1 MSEMSEGLKMEENRK
16 AQLLKLLRSRDAYV
30 SGQELC
36 EQFGVSRTAVWK
48 MINQLKEEGYEIE
61 AVSNRGYCLK
71 SAPDLTSPEEIT
83 SRLTTDWAGRTV
95 YHFGETGST
104 NIDAKRLA
112 DEGAPHGT
120 LVVAD
125 TQTMG
130 RGRRGRG
137 WESEDAGKAVYMTL
151 LLKPQFSPEYASRVT
166 LLMAMAVT
174 AALEEVCE
182 GQSVQIKWP
191 NDVVINGRKA
201 CGILT
206 EMSAEPGYIHHVV
219 IGTGINVNQSSFP
232 KEIEQTAASVLRET
246 GKMQSRALI
255 IARVMFFFEQYY
267 ECFVQTHDL
276 SALREQYEA
285 HLAGIGREVRVL
297 DPKGEYTGVSKGITD
312 SGELIVEKE
321 DGTRVEVYA
330 GEVSVRGLYGYTA

>member
-1 MSEMSEGLKMEENRK
+1 MDENRK

-246 GKMQSRALI
+246 GKMQPRALI

>member
-1 MSEMSEGLKMEENRK
+1 MEENKK
-16 AQLLKLLRSRDAYV
+16 ARLLKLLRDSKTHV

-83 SRLTTDWAGRTV
+83 SRLTTDWAGRTI

-174 AALEEVCE
+174 SALEEVCE

-232 KEIEQTAASVLRET
+232 KEIEQTAASVFRET
-246 GKMQSRALI
+246 GKTQPRAQI

-312 SGELIVEKE
+312 SGELVVEKE

-330 GEVSVRGLYGYTA
+330 GEVSVRGLYGYTM

>member
-1 MSEMSEGLKMEENRK
+1 MEENRK

>member
-1 MSEMSEGLKMEENRK
+1 MEENRK

-246 GKMQSRALI
+246 GKMQPRALI

-297 DPKGEYTGVSKGITD
+297 DPMGEYTGVSKGITD